1 MARAWGQRPSSLLGL
16 GDPLAAYQ
24 FDSAVFQLEEAI
36 DAALG
41 RERRRLELAD
51 LDRKARDK
59 VKAAERQ
66 MDKAVDRILYGAPP
80 KRPAAA
86 KRPVEYVWNDDHT
99 LILGFRYVGEA
110 A

>member
-24 FDSAVFQLEEAI
+24 FDSAVFSLEEAI

-41 RERRRLELAD
+41 RERRRLDLQD
-51 LDRKARDK
+51 LDRKGRDK
-59 VKAAERQ
+59 VKAAERA
-66 MDKAVDRILYGAPP
+66 MDRVVDRILHGAPP
-80 KRPAAA
+80 KPVGAP
-86 KRPVEYVWNDDHT
+86 KRPVEYVWNDDRT
-99 LILGFRYVGEA
+99 LILGFRYAGEA